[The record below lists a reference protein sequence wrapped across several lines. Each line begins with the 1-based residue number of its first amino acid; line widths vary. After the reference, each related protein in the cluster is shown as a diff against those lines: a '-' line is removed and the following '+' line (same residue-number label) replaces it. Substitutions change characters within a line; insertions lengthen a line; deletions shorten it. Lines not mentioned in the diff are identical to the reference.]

1 MKQGLTR
8 RLLVRAVLAAVLIVA
23 GAAGL
28 GSGAAAGDAAT
39 LSRELVEIMGMTM
52 TVDRIEVTVSDELS
66 GPVDPALPD
75 ADARASEIGREM
87 FADKLMPVFDAMAAS
102 VESVL
107 MARFTVAELGE
118 LLAFYRSEAG
128 RKTITLMPEVRAAIE
143 NALQSGIGAA
153 AQRVLPVV
161 MDRMRAEGYPLS
173 DENAD

>member
-23 GAAGL
+23 GVAGL

-128 RKTITLMPEVRAAIE
+128 CKTITLMPEVRAAIE

-153 AQRVLPVV
+153 AQRVLPAV